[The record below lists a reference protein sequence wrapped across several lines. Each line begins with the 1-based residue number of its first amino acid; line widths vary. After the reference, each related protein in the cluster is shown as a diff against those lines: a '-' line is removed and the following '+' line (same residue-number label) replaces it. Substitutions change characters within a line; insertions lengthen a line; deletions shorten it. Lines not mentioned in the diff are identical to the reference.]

1 MKHLFAILILT
12 ISTINLFGQ
21 NIGALEISDENVK
34 PWLPKFELEY
44 EGFYKFGEGE
54 SESDL
59 KLFFVDTVI
68 VGQVM
73 QGYWED
79 GTGIWKWSFKNLTN
93 IKIDKQGKFT
103 SDQHSGQ
110 FVTYTDRTGTYKGLK
125 INNPWTEW
133 LEDERYEIGIRLKV
147 SARLYQGNFT
157 QVSTRHLTA
166 EELSALDKG
175 TLQIM
180 RNEVFARYGYCFK
193 EGGKMEKYLSEQN
206 WYRPQ
211 HADVTNFLT
220 QVELANIELIKQIES
235 KK

>member
-1 MKHLFAILILT
+1 MKHVFTILTLT
-12 ISTINLFGQ
+12 ISTFNLLGQ

-34 PWLPKFELEY
+34 SWLPKFQLEY
-44 EGFYKFGEGE
+44 EGFYKFGESE

-73 QGYWED
+73 QGYWEE
-79 GTGIWKWSFKNLTN
+79 GTGIWKWTFMNLTN
-93 IKIDKQGKFT
+93 IKIDKKGNFT
-103 SDQHSGQ
+103 SDQHTGQ
-110 FVTYTDRTGTYKGLK
+110 FVTYTDSTGTYKGLK

-133 LEDERYEIGIRLKV
+133 LEDGRYEIGIRLQV
-147 SARLYQGNFT
+147 STRLYQGDFP
-157 QVSTRHLTA
+157 QVSSRHLS
-166 EELSALDKG
+166 EDELSELDKE

-180 RNEVFARYGYCFK
+180 RNEVFARYGYRFK
-193 EGGKMEKYLSEQN
+193 EGGEMEQYFSKQD

-211 HADVTNFLT
+211 HTDVTGYLT
-220 QVELANIELIKQIES
+220 QVELDNIELIKKIEL